1 MLENLFQLVKEQG
14 QTDVVDNPAV
24 PNEQNNAV
32 MAEASQAIA
41 GTMQNALA
49 SGQTEQVQQL
59 FQTDDTNQLM
69 GNPLAQNMQG
79 SFIDSITSKFGI
91 NKNVAMGIA
100 ASLIPIVLS
109 KLVRRTNSSA
119 PQDSGFDLG
128 GLIGSLTGG
137 GGGLMGGSGINMG
150 NVLGQ
155 LTSSGNGGGG
165 FNLQDVIAQVTNG
178 AKNQQQQGG
187 LQSIIK
193 GFFGN

>member
-1 MLENLFQLVKEQG
+1 MLENLFQLIKEQG

-59 FQTDDTNQLM
+59 FQTDDTNQMM

-79 SFIDSITSKFGI
+79 NFIDSITSKLGI
-91 NKNVAMGIA
+91 YKNVAMGIA

-109 KLVRRTNSSA
+109 KLVRRTNSPA

-128 GLIGSLTGG
+128 GLIGGLTG
-137 GGGLMGGSGINMG
+137 GGGLMGGGGINMG

-165 FNLQDVIAQVTNG
+165 FNLQDVLAQVTSG
-178 AKNQQQQGG
+178 ARNQQQQGG
-187 LQSIIK
+187 LQNIIK

>member
-1 MLENLFQLVKEQG
+1 MLENLFQLIKEQG

-59 FQTDDTNQLM
+59 FQTDDTNQMM

-79 SFIDSITSKFGI
+79 NFIDSITSKLGI

-109 KLVRRTNSSA
+109 KLVRRTNSPA

-128 GLIGSLTGG
+128 GLIGGLTG
-137 GGGLMGGSGINMG
+137 GGGLMGGGGINMG

-165 FNLQDVIAQVTNG
+165 FNLQDVLAQVTSG
-178 AKNQQQQGG
+178 ARNQQQQGG